1 MDGRAMVSREPARAH
16 QLLHPQ
22 LGSRPE
28 SVGRVRARAADYDEA
43 QIAPPARRLEDRG
56 RVLDPRGVY
65 QRLHAR
71 ESARSAAASPAS
83 ARTSPARLRSS
94 RETRG
99 EPARTR
105 QRTSCPC
112 ASSRSRSA
120 PPSRPVAPV
129 RENLHGSPQRR
140 EDIRYGGGAFDPL
153 AAVHPPPTIST
164 ETARFTS
171 FLVT

>member
-1 MDGRAMVSREPARAH
+1 MPRDPPGAVLVIDRLPEVLPEPNIGKRASGPGSARGGARSCPARSRRSWTAARWCTRA
-16 QLLHPQ
+16 LARTSSSIRS
-22 LGSRPE
+22 LGRPE

-99 EPARTR
+99 EAAQPGAPRARAR
-105 QRTSCPC
+105 AAGRG
-112 ASSRSRSA
+112 A
-120 PPSRPVAPV
+120 
-129 RENLHGSPQRR
+129 RR
-140 EDIRYGGGAFDPL
+140 RAG
-153 AAVHPPPTIST
+153 
-164 ETARFTS
+164 R
-171 FLVT
+171 